1 MKTIKALHINGFQS
15 HVKTNLQLVEGLNI
29 ITGESDSG
37 KTAIIR
43 ALKWVLYNN
52 PTGEAFI
59 NEKVGQAEVSILFD
73 NNTQIVR
80 VRGKSENYYR
90 LYRDNEEEKL
100 QGFGVNVPAEVIN
113 ISKMPTALFGEYHFL
128 LSFGLQLEP
137 PFLLSETS
145 GQSARILG
153 KLANTEE
160 IDLAGKDVNSDIY
173 KDRQEKNTL
182 VLLIERLKSEIE
194 QYFWLDGAI
203 LNLDR
208 LKINNSLIN
217 KSKIEIEQLLNLNS
231 CYIDIENKKIKI
243 NETLEKTKNIDDL
256 ESKLKDISLN
266 KDAMDI
272 LNKTA
277 YFYVEVDSKI
287 QVTGFKLSY
296 FKNLNKFE
304 LIVNGLIHK
313 LLDWNKLCKIFSD
326 RLNIIISIGF
336 NNNKLNKLAFDQF
349 ELCLID
355 LQMLDSIFKE
365 INDLHIAYMVNSS
378 KKRNMRHILLNIC
391 DREKDLI
398 FNIDNIETANTAV
411 NNLKTINC
419 NYFSNSCKTS
429 IFKNQITSL
438 ENQEEAYKKDFEA
451 LLRDLQ
457 ICPVCES
464 QITEEKIKKLTN

>member
-1 MKTIKALHINGFQS
+1 
-15 HVKTNLQLVEGLNI
+15 
-29 ITGESDSG
+29 
-37 KTAIIR
+37 
-43 ALKWVLYNN
+43 
-52 PTGEAFI
+52 
-59 NEKVGQAEVSILFD
+59 
-73 NNTQIVR
+73 
-80 VRGKSENYYR
+80 

-287 QVTGFKLSY
+287 QNTEFKLSY
-296 FKNLNKFE
+296 FKKLDKFE
-304 LIVNGLIHK
+304 S
-313 LLDWNKLCKIFSD
+313 LLDDLKCRSSDWNKLCKIFD
-326 RLNIIISIGF
+326 ARLNIIVSIGF
-336 NNNKLNKLAFDQF
+336 NSNKLNKLDFDQF
-349 ELCLID
+349 ELCLNYLDHKLSNRNELCKIFDERLNVISNIEAINSKLLKLNNFEPFELCLID
-355 LQMLDSIFKE
+355 LKIKIELYSDTS
-365 INDLHIAYMVNSS
+365 NLYIAYSANIS
-378 KKRNMRHILLNIC
+378 KKRNISHIVLNIC
-391 DREKDLI
+391 DKEEKLFHKNYI
-398 FNIDNIETANTAV
+398 LKIANDKT
-411 NNLKTINC
+411 NELKTINC